1 MSKRMTPDEFYSL
14 AQALYQSNAGQE
26 DINALID
33 QCLVSIDREYLNGIQ
48 VLWRRRLEIIQQEV
62 VNRGRGIYS

>member
-14 AQALYQSNAGQE
+14 AQALCQSNAMRD
-26 DINALID
+26 DIDALID

-48 VLWRRRLEIIQQEV
+48 VLWRRRLEIIQQEDADY
-62 VNRGRGIYS
+62 GRGFYS

>member
-1 MSKRMTPDEFYSL
+1 MSKRMTPDEFYNL
-14 AQALYQSNAGQE
+14 AQALYQSNADQE
-26 DINALID
+26 DINTLID

-48 VLWRRRLEIIQQEV
+48 VLWRRRLEIIRQEA